1 MKRIKEGYILIPLIV
16 AAVPLVSA
24 SSTMANTDWYQSLVQ
39 PAFAPPSFLF
49 GIVWTIL
56 YILIAILMLLVWLRV
71 KKKDRR
77 VIAGLFCVNLFAN
90 AIWSPVFFIEHQ
102 LGLAVFIAAVI
113 ALTAWLLIHRL
124 WLHER
129 TAAWLLVPYALWT
142 TFATVLAASLWFLNL

>member
-1 MKRIKEGYILIPLIV
+1 MIPLIV
-16 AAVPLVSA
+16 AAVPLVGA

-49 GIVWTIL
+49 GIVWTVL
-56 YILIAILMLLVWLRV
+56 YVMIAASMLLVWSRV

-77 VIAGLFCVNLFAN
+77 VIAGLFGVNLFAN

-102 LGLAVFIAAVI
+102 LDLAVYVAVI
-113 ALTAWLLIHRL
+113 IAVTAWLLIYQL
-124 WLHER
+124 WNIQR

-142 TFATVLAASLWFLNL
+142 TFATVLAASLWFLNM